1 MRLKKK
7 GEDARALGDADLL
20 LEEFH
25 VSQGFF
31 IPAYITDKNLN
42 PILTHCLFSRKDRN
56 KACEYNVNMQ
66 IYLQR

>member
-1 MRLKKK
+1 MQEHYVMKICPI
-7 GEDARALGDADLL
+7 

-31 IPAYITDKNLN
+31 IPVYIADKNLCH
-42 PILTHCLFSRKDRN
+42 ILTHRLFSRKNRN